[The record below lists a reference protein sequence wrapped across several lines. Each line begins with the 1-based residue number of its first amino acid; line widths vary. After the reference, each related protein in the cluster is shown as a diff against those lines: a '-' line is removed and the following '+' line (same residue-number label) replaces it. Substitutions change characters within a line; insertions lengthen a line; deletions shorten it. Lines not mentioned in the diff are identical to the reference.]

1 MNWPL
6 LVSLIVVVGSWGAF
20 LSGVFD
26 IPGWQGFGK
35 GLAIG
40 SLAGTAPIISTAMNL
55 LGVGPCRE
63 ASS

>member
-6 LVSLIVVVGSWGAF
+6 LASLTVVVGSWSAF
-20 LSGVFD
+20 LSGAFD
-26 IPGWQGFGK
+26 IPGWEGFGK

-40 SLAGTAPIISTAMNL
+40 SLAGTAPIISAAMNL
-55 LGVGPCRE
+55 LGIDPSRE